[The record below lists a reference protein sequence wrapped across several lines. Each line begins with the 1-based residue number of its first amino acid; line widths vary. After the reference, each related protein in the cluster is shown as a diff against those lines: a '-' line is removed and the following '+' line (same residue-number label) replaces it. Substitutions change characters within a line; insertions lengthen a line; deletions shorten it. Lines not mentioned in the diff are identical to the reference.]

1 MKYPQKNDSI
11 NNKISCIP
19 QTTSGMV
26 EHFINLHIN
35 LHEELLKLEKFKNK
49 DKYIKDIIKK
59 NSLFHSPMINELP
72 GMVFCCRKDDHR
84 TIEFISEACNQ
95 ITGYK
100 QSDFIINNKIAY
112 SDIIHPEDRK
122 MVMNYLKK
130 EVKKNEIINLKYRI
144 ITAKNKIKWVSETGK
159 LLHFPNINLKLI
171 EGYIRDM
178 TAELEAIDS
187 YKESEEK
194 YRHIFKTSPAGIVI
208 INKTGIISD
217 VSDVILDFTGFKK
230 DEIVGKNFTRLK
242 NFKVKD
248 IPSYLNMF
256 TRLMLG
262 KNVKPFT
269 VTWKHKNGRLFTGNI
284 RNSLIKKGKK
294 ITGVQV
300 IITDITSIIKIE
312 KKLKESEEFNS
323 SILNNSITPIY
334 VMDPDK
340 TMKYINP
347 AFEKLTGFSSSEII
361 GGKPPRPYWIKD
373 MEKIYLSNIEKVI
386 ISGVNHIELPLVNNK
401 GNKFWVEVLEKSIK
415 EDGKIK
421 YILGNFVDITKRKK
435 SYKQLS
441 ETFSQV
447 IDTLSSLVEKRD
459 PFTYGHQKRVTRLA
473 VEIAKKLKLDDSR
486 IRSVKIAAQL
496 HDIGKINIPPSI
508 LSRPGRLSEIEFDII
523 KTHPQTGSD
532 IVKAIDF
539 NCPIAEIILQHHE
552 RENGSGYPRGLKG
565 KDTMLEA
572 KIIGVSD
579 VAEAM
584 SSHRPYRAALGIKA
598 AINEIRRNKG
608 KLYDTRVANA
618 CIKILSSKKFNFD
631 K

>member
-11 NNKISCIP
+11 NNKISYIP
-19 QTTSGMV
+19 QAASGMV
-26 EHFINLHIN
+26 EHFINLHIE

-72 GMVFCCRKDDHR
+72 GMVFCCRMDGHR

-100 QSDFIINNKIAY
+100 PSDLIINNKIAY

-130 EVKKNEIINLKYRI
+130 AVGKNEKINLKYRI
-144 ITAKNKIKWVSETGK
+144 ITAKNKTKWVSETGN
-159 LLHFPNINLKLI
+159 LLLFSNSNLKLI

-262 KNVKPFT
+262 KNVKPIT

-300 IITDITSIIKIE
+300 IITDITNRIKIE
-312 KKLKESEEFNS
+312 KELKESEEFNS

-361 GGKPPRPYWIKD
+361 GGKPVRPYWIKD

-386 ISGVNHIELPLVNNK
+386 ISGVNHIELPFVKKN
-401 GNKFWVEVLEKSIK
+401 GDKFWVEVFEKSIK

-441 ETFSQV
+441 ETLSQV

-459 PFTYGHQKRVTRLA
+459 LFTYGHQKRVTRLA

-539 NCPIAEIILQHHE
+539 NYPIAEIILQHHE

-598 AINEIRRNKG
+598 AINEIRKNKG
-608 KLYDTRVANA
+608 KLYDTRVADA